1 MITLTPYEL
10 LQFQLQHYAHRFA
23 EARTI
28 EERSFLRSELFR
40 LKTLAYDNK

>member
-1 MITLTPYEL
+1 MITLSEL
-10 LQFQLQHYAHRFA
+10 LAFQLQHYAQRFA
-23 EARTI
+23 EARTT